1 MTMFEYVIVLVSIVI
16 GLALTHLMQGIAA
29 IIQHPGR
36 APTWWVHLVWVGFML
51 LFTIFWWWWQFNLQH
66 VETWTFG
73 RYLFV
78 LGYAFLMYL
87 LCVLVLPRDLEGYD
101 GYQDYFLSRR
111 GWFFGFLIALGAI
124 DLADTLLKGFAHL
137 TSLGL
142 GYAIQLAILL
152 IGGLIGLNTR
162 RPAIHA
168 ALAIVFLASLAAF
181 VLRAFNTIL

>member
-1 MTMFEYVIVLVSIVI
+1 MV
-16 GLALTHLMQGIAA
+16 
-29 IIQHPGR
+29 
-36 APTWWVHLVWVGFML
+36 
-51 LFTIFWWWWQFNLQH
+51 
-66 VETWTFG
+66 
-73 RYLFV
+73 
-78 LGYAFLMYL
+78 
-87 LCVLVLPRDLEGYD
+87 
-101 GYQDYFLSRR
+101 
-111 GWFFGFLIALGAI
+111 FGFLIALGAI

-137 TSLGL
+137 ASLGL